1 MSTTKTFKSGETTL
15 TIQRP
20 SYRAFRDIAAKVE
33 ALLDVDPA
41 AAVAVPEFEEV
52 LKATQQDVEAF
63 EAWIEQADYQEVV
76 RLWDET
82 VEHCE
87 FIPFFEARRKQHSER
102 SKAKMLDEIDLMA
115 AQMERAKSSGLLP
128 SDFSISDAMTE
139 AMRTGENPMM
149 MPSFSTSTPADTGG
163 DEPTSKAKTS
173 GGSSGTSRKR
183 SGGGKRSSN

>member
-1 MSTTKTFKSGETTL
+1 MSTTKQFKSGETTL

-20 SYRAFRDIAAKVE
+20 SYRAFKDIAAKVE
-33 ALLDVDPA
+33 ALLEIEPA
-41 AAVAVPEFEEV
+41 AAMTVPEFEEV
-52 LKATQQDVEAF
+52 LKATQEDVESF
-63 EAWIEQADYQEVV
+63 EAWIEQADYQEVI
-76 RLWDET
+76 RLWDAT

-87 FIPFFEARRKQHSER
+87 FIPFFEARRRQHSER

-115 AQMERAKSSGLLP
+115 AQMEKAKSSGLLP
-128 SDFSISDAMTE
+128 SDFSISDALTE
-139 AMRTGENPMM
+139 AMKTGENPMT
-149 MPSFSTSTPADTGG
+149 MPSFSTSTLRDTDG

>member
-1 MSTTKTFKSGETTL
+1 MSTTKQFKSGETTL

-20 SYRAFRDIAAKVE
+20 NYRAFRDIAAKVE

-63 EAWIEQADYQEVV
+63 EAWIEQADYQDVV
-76 RLWDET
+76 RLWDAT

-87 FIPFFEARRKQHSER
+87 FVPFFEARRKQHSER
-102 SKAKMLDEIDLMA
+102 SKAKMMDEIDLMA
-115 AQMERAKSSGLLP
+115 AQMKRAKSSGLLP
-128 SDFSISDAMTE
+128 DDFSISDAMTE

-149 MPSFSTSTPADTGG
+149 MPSFSTSTPAGTDG
-163 DEPTSKAKTS
+163 DEPTSKPKTS
-173 GGSSGTSRKR
+173 GGSSATSRKR